1 MVLFIKNLIC
11 KITGFTLVIEEAKS
25 VDKVTL
31 IFIFE
36 VGVYLKTA
44 KIISKSFVINTG
56 STISRV
62 VKIFATRWMGSVI
75 RWI

>member
-62 VKIFATRWMGSVI
+62 VKIFTTRWMGSVI